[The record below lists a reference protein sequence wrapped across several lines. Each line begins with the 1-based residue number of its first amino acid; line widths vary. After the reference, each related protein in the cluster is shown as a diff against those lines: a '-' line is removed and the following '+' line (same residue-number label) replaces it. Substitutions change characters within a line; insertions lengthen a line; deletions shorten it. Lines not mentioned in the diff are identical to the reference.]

1 MKKNKVLNSI
11 LCVLALSV
19 LSACNTDNSK
29 QNLVTQSNV
38 VATHGLYAHSSEQ
51 QNFKDVAYGNGVY
64 ITVGSK
70 GAIYT
75 STNMKHWFEQTGITT
90 KNINGVV
97 FNPVRKKFYAVGDD
111 GLMLSSADG
120 VSWTEYQTLSPSV
133 RLNSINVLANGNGII
148 GGDSGNIFE
157 LVLDKDDPASDKVV
171 NRKFY
176 NAASPDSTSS
186 VNAVVGGNDFMLA
199 GNSAGISDLKVSN
212 EFDTAEWKY
221 HGKIADVSI
230 SDIYYDSSIKYF
242 HAVLS
247 NGTVANLGASKQT
260 NKWTIPVCVAH
271 KGSGECL
278 VGATTNSIATDQ
290 SSYNLLVVGGG
301 ADTNHTFV
309 SNSEDSNS
317 WEESAIPN
325 TSKLNKVRCFGDSK
339 KSQCLAVGDQKSLV
353 IINVENNKVKWTKVN
368 ITAPELT
375 ATYPENESSFANT
388 APDMQL
394 SFNIPVKDVNDKT
407 VTVYEDH
414 IGGTKV
420 NMNTFLPSQNQEIYT
435 AAPIS
440 KFKELTKYVVV
451 VESGITDAEDMP
463 IKAKTFTFTTGDFTA
478 PEMVVIN
485 PEKGSEGITLTPNIQ
500 LKFSKAVTNANSSTI
515 SLREGSDTGANV
527 PISNLEPQLDNGYTF
542 NVKDKLKS
550 LTKYCVVG
558 DSTIEDKYHNRL
570 TRTQSCFD
578 TGDYIAPT
586 VTMINPLENSTD
598 ASIDSA
604 IELKFSKTVQNVD
617 TKNISIHKGSKTG
630 PTIAIKNINNNG
642 LDYVIT
648 PTGRLPHN
656 TSYYVVLESAITDT
670 TPNENKL
677 QTTVFNFKTME
688 QVITIDPLPP
698 TAANGMFILN
708 MHTTISEDVQVTLPE
723 DFTADTSTKVACIA
737 NEVCQLQVNVGAM
750 AGVVLPD
757 TFQIKADGIDTKAT
771 AETHVVVSGMPTMAV
786 FSSNGINN
794 NSRGRVEICKV
805 EKDSLSGCQI
815 SDSQSFGAT
824 VGEIYGSKISSSGEY
839 IYLMTGKQT
848 ATNLGDGIYKCKIDK
863 KTFAVTGCQKQT
875 GVSSTANTRTLLL
888 SPDGKYAYYDQ
899 MNNDASKGNN
909 QTIDKCEVAADA
921 SLFNCKAVTNT
932 AFDTKIERMVMS
944 DSGRNIYVN
953 IEKDPGVKICEIDK
967 ATGDFINKSCKD
979 AGSGTPKGE
988 WGITM
993 GLDNSVMYFLGGSGM
1008 KSCARDKNTYAL
1020 SGCSSVY
1027 DTKVIGATGLAI
1039 TRNYA
1044 LVTNYQQHVAYKC
1057 TFAVGKRTFT
1067 GCSELTGVAKLKELE
1082 AVDIFQ

>member
-1 MKKNKVLNSI
+1 MNNKKHINSALFI
-11 LCVLALSV
+11 LTFAAM
-19 LSACNTDNSK
+19 SACNVDSSQQKLVQQHTVVGEHSYLSHNS
-29 QNLVTQSNV
+29 N
-38 VATHGLYAHSSEQ
+38 Q
-51 QNFKDVAYGNGVY
+51 QDFRDVAFGNGVY
-64 ITVGSK
+64 LAVGTN

-75 STNMKHWFEQTGITT
+75 SINTKHWYEQANITA
-90 KNINGVV
+90 KNINGIV
-97 FNPVRKKFYAVGDD
+97 FNEVRKKFYAVGDD
-111 GLMLSSADG
+111 GLFMTSSDG
-120 VSWTEYQTLSPSV
+120 VSWTEYQTLSPNV
-133 RLNSINVLANGNGII
+133 RLNNINVLKNGNEVI
-148 GGDSGNIFE
+148 GGDNGNIFE
-157 LVLDKDDPASDKVV
+157 VVLSNDSADNDKVI
-171 NRKFY
+171 NRKFH
-176 NAASPDSTSS
+176 NASMLDSSS
-186 VNAVVGGNDFMLA
+186 VTTIAEGPVYMVA
-199 GNSAGISDLKVSN
+199 GNSNGLSN
-212 EFDTAEWKY
+212 IKDNSGFETTDWKY
-221 HGKIADVSI
+221 HDKLDGVEIADI
-230 SDIYYDSSIKYF
+230 SFDSSSNYF
-242 HAVLS
+242 HSVLRD
-247 NGTVANLGASKQT
+247 GTVSSLGAKKQS
-260 NKWTIPVCVAH
+260 NKWSIPVCVAH
-271 KGSGECL
+271 TGSGQCL
-278 VGATTNSIATDQ
+278 IDTTANSIATDP
-290 SSYNLLVVGGG
+290 SSENLLVVGGG
-301 ADTNHTFV
+301 SDSNHSFIA
-309 SNSEDSNS
+309 NSEDSNS
-317 WEESAIPN
+317 WIDSRIPN
-325 TSKLNKVRCFGDSK
+325 TYKLNKIKCFGDASS
-339 KSQCLAVGDQKSLV
+339 SQCLAVGDQKS
-353 IINVENNKVKWTKVN
+353 IIIVNVEDNKVKWTKVN
-368 ITAPELT
+368 ITAPAITSVE
-375 ATYPENESSFANT
+375 PENESSFAHT
-388 APDMQL
+388 SPMMHL
-394 SFNIPVKDVNDKT
+394 GFNLPVDHVNKDNVK
-407 VTVYEDH
+407 VYEDH
-414 IGGTKV
+414 IGG
-420 NMNTFLPSQNQEIYT
+420 NQIDMGTYTPNDSHDIYYFSPT
-435 AAPIS
+435 S
-440 KFKELTKYVVV
+440 KFKELTKYVMV
-451 VESGITDAEDMP
+451 VESGITDAEGMP
-463 IKAKTFTFTTGDFTA
+463 IKAQTFTFTTGDFTA
-478 PEMVVIN
+478 PEMVVVN
-485 PEKGSEGITLTPNIQ
+485 PESGAKGISLTPNVE
-500 LKFSKAVTNANSSTI
+500 LKFSKVVKNVNSTNI
-515 SLREGSDTGANV
+515 SLHEGSETGANV
-527 PISNLEPQLDNGYTF
+527 PISNLEPQLNNGYTF
-542 NVKDKLKS
+542 NIIDKLKS
-550 LTKYCVVG
+550 LTKYCVVANSAIQ
-558 DSTIEDKYHNRL
+558 DNYDNRL
-570 TRTQSCFD
+570 VPTSSCFD

-630 PTIAIKNINNNG
+630 PAIAIKNINNNG